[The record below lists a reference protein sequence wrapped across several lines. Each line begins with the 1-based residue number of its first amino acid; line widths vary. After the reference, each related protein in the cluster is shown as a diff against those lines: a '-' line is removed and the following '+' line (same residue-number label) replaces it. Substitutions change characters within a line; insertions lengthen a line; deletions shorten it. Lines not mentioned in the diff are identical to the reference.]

1 MSKFAEK
8 EAWFLEQTKSDY
20 WHFSASSASEFYR
33 DIFPVGSFE
42 TRVGY
47 QENYEKTNLGNGFIV
62 YTLGEKKHTRIVF
75 DDLAELFE
83 LLDNECAFMS
93 PISYFGRNRTAKN
106 ARYLYALAF
115 DLDEVGRE
123 QIYNFFNFHVYQ
135 QHYPKPTYV
144 VNSGGGVHLYYVFE
158 KPIPMTPKNQK
169 ALKILKY
176 ALTKRMWNEDTS
188 ELKEIQYQG
197 LNQGFRLVGSKT
209 KHGEIVTCWKTGER
223 TTVEKLAEYI
233 PKENKA
239 DVGILYRMFNSTMPL
254 AEAKEKFPE
263 WYEQR
268 IVMGRKKMS
277 WNNNR
282 ALYDWWKRQYQ
293 KATTHHRYW
302 YVFALTVY
310 GAKCGIDFEEVKK
323 DAFSFKDYLN
333 NLDPQNP
340 FTDEDIYSALKAYDE
355 EHKSFTRDEIS
366 KVTAIEIKANKRN
379 GRKQAD
385 HLKMARFIRDEVNQ
399 NDHWRDGNGR
409 PDQKKT
415 VWKYLSEHP
424 TAKKCEV
431 ARATGLHRNTVYK
444 YYAECLDMVN
454 HFQSEKKKYEFSHLF
469 DNAIKDSQTGEPIDI
484 MALMFGLSKA
494 DEAPEPKPEDFYKD
508 SL

>member
-8 EAWFLEQTKSDY
+8 EAWFLEQTKSTY

-42 TRVGY
+42 KRVGY

-62 YTLGEKKHTRIVF
+62 YTLDEKKHTRIVF

-115 DLDEVGRE
+115 DLDEVGGK
-123 QIYNFFNFHVYQ
+123 QIKSFFDFHVYQ

-144 VNSGGGVHLYYVFE
+144 INSGGGVHLYYVFE

-239 DVGILYRMFNSTMPL
+239 DVGILYRMFNSTIPL
-254 AEAKEKFPE
+254 AEAKEKYPE

-277 WNNNR
+277 WTNKR
-282 ALYDWWKRQYQ
+282 ALYDWWKRQIE
-293 KATTHHRYW
+293 KATEHHRYW

-310 GAKCGIDFEEVKK
+310 GAKCGIDFEEVKR
-323 DAFSFKDYLN
+323 DAFSFQKKLN
-333 NLDPQNP
+333 DIAPQNP
-340 FTDEDIYSALKAYDE
+340 FTDEDVLSALKAYDE

-366 KVTAIEIKANKRN
+366 KVTAIPIKANKRN
-379 GRKQAD
+379 GRTQEK
-385 HLKMARFIRDEVNQ
+385 HLQGARAIRDIN
-399 NDHWRDGNGR
+399 NDHWRNENGR
-409 PDQKKT
+409 PELKKV

-431 ARATGLHRNTVYK
+431 ARATGLERHTVYK
-444 YYAECLDMVN
+444 YYDECLDMVN
-454 HFQSEKKKYEFSHLF
+454 HFEGAKKKYELAHMF
-469 DNAIKDSQTGEPIDI
+469 DNAVKDSQTGEPIDL

>member
-1 MSKFAEK
+1 MSKYAEK
-8 EAWFLEQTKSDY
+8 EAWFQEQTKSNY

-33 DIFPVGSFE
+33 DIFPAGSFE
-42 TRVGY
+42 KRVGY

-62 YTLGEKKHTRIVF
+62 YTLDEKKHTRIVF

-123 QIYNFFNFHVYQ
+123 QIKTFFDWWVY
-135 QHYPKPTYV
+135 HGTFPKPTYV

-158 KPIPMTPKNQK
+158 KPIPMTPRNQK
-169 ALKILKY
+169 ALKVLKY
-176 ALTKRMWNEDTS
+176 ELTTKMWNESTS
-188 ELKEIQYQG
+188 ELKERQYQG

-277 WNNNR
+277 WTNKR
-282 ALYDWWKRQYQ
+282 ALYDWWKKRIEE
-293 KATTHHRYW
+293 ATPRHRYW
-302 YVFALTVY
+302 FIFALTVY

-323 DAFSFKDYLN
+323 DAFSFQKKLN
-333 NLDPQNP
+333 DLDPQNP
-340 FTDEDIYSALKAYDE
+340 FTDEDILSALKAYDE

-366 KVTAIEIKANKRN
+366 KVTAIEIKANV
-379 GRKQAD
+379 RKGNSQKK
-385 HLKMARFIRDEVNQ
+385 HVEIMNFYRDVVHQ
-399 NDHWRDGNGR
+399 KTHWRNENGR

-444 YYAECLDMVN
+444 YYDECLDMVN
-454 HFQSEKKKYEFSHLF
+454 HFQSEKKKYEFAHMF